1 MTTDDSRLNVEFLR
15 QPGSVAYE
23 FATYL
28 SANRIGR
35 GFTLGFYHKA
45 DLEQATEGFFGQ
57 RQTDTEESEQL
68 KQWIDSLPWDAN
80 GRMAISLMW

>member
-15 QPGSVAYE
+15 SGSVTYE
-23 FATYL
+23 FATHL

-45 DLEQATEGFFGQ
+45 DLEQAAEGFLGQ
-57 RQTDTEESEQL
+57 RQTDTPLCQHV
-68 KQWIDSLPWDAN
+68 
-80 GRMAISLMW
+80 